1 MYYIFD
7 MDGTLID
14 SMPSY
19 GGAVIKTFDD
29 NGIKYPEDII
39 KIVTPLGF
47 KGTAEYAVKMLGSK
61 VNEEELICQFTE
73 NMLYAYENTIEAKQG
88 VISTVKRLKSEGH
101 SINVL
106 TASPHATLDPCLKRL
121 GLYELFDNVWS
132 CDDFGTTKS
141 DTKIYR
147 MAAQR
152 LGTVVSECVFLD
164 DNINAVV
171 TAKEAGM
178 QVVGVYDKSAD
189 EFVDE
194 MKKVCGRYIYTF
206 DEI

>member
-14 SMPSY
+14 SMPTY
-19 GGAVIKTFDD
+19 AGTVIKVFDE
-29 NGIKYPEDII
+29 NNIKYPDNII

-47 KGTAEYAVKMLGSK
+47 KGTAEYAVNTLGSK
-61 VNEEELICQFTE
+61 ISAEELVKQFTE
-73 NMLYAYENTIEAKQG
+73 NMLYAYENTIEPKQG
-88 VISTVKRLKSEGH
+88 VIETVKRLKSEGH

-141 DTKIYR
+141 DVGIYR
-147 MAAQR
+147 MAAER
-152 LGTVVSECVFLD
+152 LGTTVSECIFLD
-164 DNINAVV
+164 DNTNAVM
-171 TAKEAGM
+171 TAKQAGM
-178 QVVGVYDKSAD
+178 RVIGVYDKSS
-189 EFVDE
+189 EEYVE
-194 MKKVCGRYIYTF
+194 ELKSISEKYIYSF
-206 DEI
+206 NEL